1 MAVFPELMNHLNPA
15 DPAASLSTVEQY
27 ISYMNQQLEF
37 HMGNLSRSQ
46 GVQAVELLRQD
57 LNTARSELSAAIGS
71 ARETLSTQTGTL
83 TTQMTAL
90 QEQMTALNGQL
101 AALADR
107 VTALEPPVEDTT
119 T

>member
-1 MAVFPELMNHLNPA
+1 MAVFPERMNHLNPS

-57 LNTARSELSAAIGS
+57 LNTARSELSAAIGA
-71 ARETLSTQTGTL
+71 ARENLSTQTEAL
-83 TTQMTAL
+83 TEQITAL
-90 QEQMTALNGQL
+90 REQLES
-101 AALADR
+101 LADR
-107 VTALEPPVEDTT
+107 VTALEPPAEDTT

>member
-1 MAVFPELMNHLNPA
+1 MAVFPELMNHLNPG

-46 GVQAVELLRQD
+46 GAQAVELLRQD
-57 LNTARSELSAAIGS
+57 LNTARSELSAAIGA
-71 ARETLSTQTGTL
+71 ARETFHTQTGTL
-83 TTQMTAL
+83 TEQITVL
-90 QEQMTALNGQL
+90 QEQITALNEQL
-101 AALADR
+101 AALTDR
-107 VTALEPPVEDTT
+107 VTALEPPAEDTT

>member
-1 MAVFPELMNHLNPA
+1 MAVFPELMNHLNPG

-46 GVQAVELLRQD
+46 GAQAVELLRQD
-57 LNTARSELSAAIGS
+57 LNTARSELAAAIGA
-71 ARETLSTQTGTL
+71 ARETFNSQNEVL
-83 TTQMTAL
+83 T
-90 QEQMTALNGQL
+90 EQITALNEQL
-101 AALADR
+101 AALTDR
-107 VTALEPPVEDTT
+107 VTALEPPAEDTT

>member
-1 MAVFPELMNHLNPA
+1 MTVFPELMNHLNPG

-46 GVQAVELLRQD
+46 GAQAVELLRQD
-57 LNTARSELSAAIGS
+57 LNTARSELSAAIGA
-71 ARETLSTQTGTL
+71 ARETFNSQNEVL
-83 TTQMTAL
+83 T
-90 QEQMTALNGQL
+90 ERITALNEQL
-101 AALADR
+101 AALTDR
-107 VTALEPPVEDTT
+107 VTALEPPAEDTT